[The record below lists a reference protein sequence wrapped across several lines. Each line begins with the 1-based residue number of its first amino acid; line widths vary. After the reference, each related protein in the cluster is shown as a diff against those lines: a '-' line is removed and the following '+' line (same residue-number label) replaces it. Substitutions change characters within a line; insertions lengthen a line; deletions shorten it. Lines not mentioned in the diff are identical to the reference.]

1 MAESKAA
8 SGGKKAA
15 PGGKKAFRALVIGRV
30 QGIGL
35 RYSAIHE
42 ARRLGVNGT
51 VANLPDGNVEVV
63 AEGDADR
70 LARFVSWLRRGPPGA
85 HVRDLQI
92 QWTPFTG
99 RYADFEVEF

>member
-30 QGIGL
+30 QGIGF

>member
-1 MAESKAA
+1 MAERRGAEGA
-8 SGGKKAA
+8 KKADE
-15 PGGKKAFRALVIGRV
+15 GGKKAFRALVIGRV
-30 QGIGL
+30 QGVGF

-51 VANLPDGNVEVV
+51 VANLPDGSVEVV
-63 AEGDADR
+63 AEGDAGK
-70 LARFVSWLRRGPPGA
+70 LTRFASWLRRGPPGA

>member
-1 MAESKAA
+1 MADNKAA
-8 SGGKKAA
+8 SGGEWGVEGAKR
-15 PGGKKAFRALVIGRV
+15 AFRALVIGRV
-30 QGIGL
+30 QGVGF

-51 VANLPDGNVEVV
+51 VANLPDGSVEVV
-63 AEGDADR
+63 AEGEADR
-70 LARFVSWLRRGPPGA
+70 LTRFASWLRRGPPGA

-92 QWTPFTG
+92 QWTPCTG

>member
-1 MAESKAA
+1 MPQASNKAA
-8 SGGKKAA
+8 DGGKR
-15 PGGKKAFRALVIGRV
+15 AFRALVIGRV
-30 QGIGL
+30 QGVGF

-42 ARRLGVNGT
+42 ARRLGINGT
-51 VANLPDGNVEVV
+51 VANLPDGSVEVV

-70 LARFVSWLRRGPPGA
+70 LTRFASWLRRGPPGA